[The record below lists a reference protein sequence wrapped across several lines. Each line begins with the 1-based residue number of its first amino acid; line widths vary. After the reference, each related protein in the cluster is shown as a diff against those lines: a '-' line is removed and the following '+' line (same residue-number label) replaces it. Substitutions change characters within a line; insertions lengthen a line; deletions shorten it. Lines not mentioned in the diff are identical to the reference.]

1 MNNDQ
6 KMGKD
11 QEDVDER
18 GRVENNHQVEV

>member
-18 GRVENNHQVEV
+18 RVENNHQVEV